1 MIYDNVEC
9 HCQMG
14 NVVASVEIAT
24 ASGHCFKLQVQ
35 QTNFVIILYLLPVV
49 HNTMLQS

>member
-14 NVVASVEIAT
+14 NVVARVEIAT
-24 ASGHCFKLQVQ
+24 ATRHCLKLQVQ
-35 QTNFVIILYLLPVV
+35 QTSFVLLREHLV
-49 HNTMLQS
+49 